1 MKRKVLGWNINQ
13 RTGLGKEIPE
23 LVLQELLEQDADVI
37 VLTEVVKNN
46 SLSVFLQ
53 KMREAGYESA
63 ISKNENT
70 NEVCIL
76 WKREYYQLLNVDD
89 SLITA
94 KENDNPNYLMVELKD
109 QNDKKF
115 NVVGYRIR
123 VGRYNY
129 KDKREYEFRA
139 RQMKIVTE
147 KLALLNGPT
156 MVVTDSNNLCR
167 GATRKEWNLSVLDSM
182 LSEVEFNRN
191 TPEGSSIFADTAVS
205 PEYEFAEDHI
215 ITKGVDVTDVLYDR
229 DFVKRDVSVYKWGK
243 DFSERIEGT
252 NKYRQIR
259 VGFPDHAIIKG
270 YFRIAQLGVI
280 RKDGVNME
288 RKVIAVDFDGT
299 LCMNKDAYNWPYL
312 GPPNMELVSRLKRLQ
327 SEGHIL
333 ILWTCRDGESLVQ
346 AVKWCRDFCGIT
358 FDAINDNIEATKKFF
373 GGNSRKISCD
383 YYIDDKGCTPEVF
396 YSYLN

>member
-1 MKRKVLGWNINQ
+1 MNRKVLGWNINQ
-13 RTGLGKEIPE
+13 RSGLGKEIPE
-23 LVLQELLEQDADVI
+23 LVLQELLVQDADVI
-37 VLTEVVKNN
+37 VLTEVVKND

-109 QNDKKF
+109 QNNKKF

-123 VGRYNY
+123 VGSKESIDEY
-129 KDKREYEFRA
+129 KCRA

-147 KLALLNGPT
+147 KLELLNGPT
-156 MVVTDSNNLCR
+156 MVLTDSNNLRR
-167 GATRKEWNLSVLDSM
+167 GATSKEWNLSVLDSM

-191 TPEGSSIFADTAVS
+191 TPAGSSIFADTAVS

-229 DFVKRDVSVYKWGK
+229 DFVKRDPSVYKWGR

-270 YFRIAQLGVI
+270 YFKIA
-280 RKDGVNME
+280 
-288 RKVIAVDFDGT
+288 
-299 LCMNKDAYNWPYL
+299 
-312 GPPNMELVSRLKRLQ
+312 
-327 SEGHIL
+327 
-333 ILWTCRDGESLVQ
+333 
-346 AVKWCRDFCGIT
+346 
-358 FDAINDNIEATKKFF
+358 
-373 GGNSRKISCD
+373 
-383 YYIDDKGCTPEVF
+383 
-396 YSYLN
+396 